1 MSGSDAAEGPINTK
15 TMSEERKLAGRTW
28 HLPADFLFHKAAVLA
43 AFVAAATLFAT
54 VIAITYDSRTAI
66 HTFGIWGF
74 LTSSQWDPVTQ
85 SLGAFTFIV
94 GTLVSSAI
102 AMILAVPISFGIAV
116 FIAEI
121 APVWIKKPIAGAI
134 ELLAAI
140 PSIVY
145 GLWGLL
151 VFAPVFANIEP
162 WISQYFGAVPG
173 IGVLFQGPPMGI
185 GMLTAGI
192 VLAIMILPYIS
203 SIMRDV
209 FLVVPSSLRESAY
222 AMGAT
227 TWEVAWNIILP
238 YTRSAVIGGVF
249 LGLGRALGE
258 TMAVT
263 FVIGNSDQLSASLL
277 MPGATIP
284 SVLANEFTEATSKLY
299 VSSLIYLG
307 LILLAV
313 TLVVR
318 FLAFLLMRRLARGEG
333 VPA

>member
-1 MSGSDAAEGPINTK
+1 MNGSDVATRTGMRPAP
-15 TMSEERKLAGRTW
+15 EEPNSVGRP
-28 HLPADFLFHKAAVLA
+28 LRLSADFLFHKAAVFAAFLA
-43 AFVAAATLFAT
+43 AAALFAT
-54 VIAITYDSRTAI
+54 VIAITYDSWTAI
-66 HTFGIWGF
+66 QAFGIWGF
-74 LTSSQWDPVTQ
+74 LKSSQWNPVTQ
-85 SLGAFTFIV
+85 TFGAFPFIV

-102 AMILAVPISFGIAV
+102 AMILGVPVSFGIAV

-121 APVWIKKPIAGAI
+121 APAWVKRPVAGAI

-151 VFAPVFANIEP
+151 VFAPVFAEIEP
-162 WISQYFGAVPG
+162 WISHNLGAIPG
-173 IGVLFQGPPMGI
+173 IGRLFHGPPMGI

-192 VLAIMILPYIS
+192 ILAIMVLPYIS

-222 AMGAT
+222 ALGAT
-227 TWEVAWNIILP
+227 TWEVAWHIVLP
-238 YTRSAVIGGVF
+238 YTRSAVIGGIF

-263 FVIGNSDQLSASLL
+263 FVIGNSNVLSSSLL

-284 SVLANEFTEATSKLY
+284 SVLANEFTEATTKLY
-299 VSSLIYLG
+299 LSSLIYLG
-307 LILLAV
+307 LILIAV
-313 TLVVR
+313 TLTVR
-318 FLAFLLMRRLARGEG
+318 SLAVLLIRRLGRGEG
-333 VPA
+333 AST

>member
-1 MSGSDAAEGPINTK
+1 MNDSDAVAQAGSGPASTVP
-15 TMSEERKLAGRTW
+15 EAPGRPW
-28 HLPADFLFHKAAVLA
+28 RLSGDFLFHQAAVLA
-43 AFVAAATLFAT
+43 AFLAAAALFAT
-54 VIAITYDSRTAI
+54 VIAIAIDSWTSIQA
-66 HTFGIWGF
+66 FGIWGF
-74 LTSSQWDPVTQ
+74 LKSSEWNPVTQ
-85 SLGAFTFIV
+85 TFGAFPFII

-102 AMILAVPISFGIAV
+102 ALVLAVPVSFGVAV

-121 APVWIKKPIAGAI
+121 APSWIKKPVAGSI
-134 ELLAAI
+134 ELLAGI

-145 GLWGLL
+145 GMWGLL

-162 WISQYFGAVPG
+162 WISNTIGNVPG

-192 VLAIMILPYIS
+192 ILAVMILPYIS

-209 FLVVPSSLRESAY
+209 FLIVPSSLRESAY
-222 AMGAT
+222 AMGCT
-227 TWEVAWNIILP
+227 TWEVAWHITLP
-238 YTRSAVIGGVF
+238 YTRSAVIGGIF

-263 FVIGNSDQLSASLL
+263 FVIGNSNMISSSLL

-307 LILLAV
+307 LVLIAI

-318 FLAFLLMRRLARGEG
+318 FLAVLLIRRLGRGEG
-333 VPA
+333 AST

>member
-1 MSGSDAAEGPINTK
+1 MRTYAGAADAGTASSPRRPIA
-15 TMSEERKLAGRTW
+15 AGRPRR
-28 HLPADFLFHKAAVLA
+28 LSADAIFHTAAALA
-43 AFVAAATLFAT
+43 AFLATATLVAT
-54 VIAITYDSRTAI
+54 VIAIAADSWPAI
-66 HTFGIWGF
+66 RAFGVWRF
-74 LTSSQWDPVTQ
+74 LISREWNPVTQ
-85 SLGAFTFIV
+85 TFGAFPFIV
-94 GTLVSSAI
+94 GTLVISGLAI
-102 AMILAVPISFGIAV
+102 LLAVPLSFGIAV

-121 APVWIKKPIAGAI
+121 APAWIKKPLAGAV

-151 VFAPVFANIEP
+151 VFAPVFGNIEP
-162 WISQYFGAVPG
+162 WINDHLGTIPA

-209 FLVVPSSLRESAY
+209 FTVVPSSLRESGY

-227 TWEVAWNIILP
+227 TWEVAWQIVLP
-238 YTRSAVIGGVF
+238 YTRSAVIGGIF

-263 FVIGNSDQLSASLL
+263 FVIGNSNVLYSSLL
-277 MPGATIP
+277 MPGTTIA
-284 SVLANEFTEATSKLY
+284 SVLANEFTEATTPLY
-299 VSSLIYLG
+299 RSSLIYLG
-307 LILLAV
+307 LILIAV
-313 TLVVR
+313 TLAVR
-318 FLAFLLMRRLARGEG
+318 FLAVFLVRRVGRREGAR
-333 VPA
+333 A

>member
-1 MSGSDAAEGPINTK
+1 MNDSDAAVRTEGGPV
-15 TMSEERKLAGRTW
+15 SEEPKSLAGTW
-28 HLPADFLFHKAAVLA
+28 RLSGDFFFHKAAVLG
-43 AFVAAATLFAT
+43 AFIAAAALFAT
-54 VIAITYDSRTAI
+54 VIAIAYDSRLSI
-66 HTFGIWGF
+66 HTFGIWKF
-74 LTSSQWDPVTQ
+74 LKSSDWDPVTQ
-85 SLGAFTFIV
+85 TFGSFPFIV

-102 AMILAVPISFGIAV
+102 AMVLGVPISFGIAV

-121 APVWIKKPIAGAI
+121 APAWIKRPVAGAI

-151 VFAPVFANIEP
+151 VFAPVFAYAEP
-162 WISQYFGAVPG
+162 WINSHIGAIPG
-173 IGVLFQGPPMGI
+173 IGILFQGPPMGI

-192 VLAIMILPYIS
+192 VLAIMVLPYIS

-209 FLVVPSSLRESAY
+209 FMVVPSSLRESAY

-227 TWEVAWNIILP
+227 TWEVAWNVILP
-238 YTRSAVIGGVF
+238 YTRSAVIGGIF

-263 FVIGNSDQLSASLL
+263 FVIGNSNVLSASLL

-284 SVLANEFTEATSKLY
+284 SILANEFTEATTPLY
-299 VSSLIYLG
+299 ISSLIYLG
-307 LILLAV
+307 LILIAV

-318 FLAFLLMRRLARGEG
+318 FLAVLLIRRLGRKEG
-333 VPA
+333 ALT

>member
-1 MSGSDAAEGPINTK
+1 MNGSESVMGSDLTVV
-15 TMSEERKLAGRTW
+15 SEKPKSAGRLL
-28 HLPADFLFHKAAVLA
+28 HLSADFLFHKSAVFATFL
-43 AFVAAATLFAT
+43 AAATLFAT
-54 VIAITYDSRTAI
+54 VIAIAGDSWPSI
-66 HTFGIWGF
+66 QVFGVWRF
-74 LTSSQWDPVTQ
+74 LKSSEWNPVTQ
-85 SLGAFTFIV
+85 TFGALSFIV
-94 GTLVSSAI
+94 GTLVSSLI
-102 AMILAVPISFGIAV
+102 AMVLAVPISFGIAV

-151 VFAPVFANIEP
+151 VFAPVFARIEP
-162 WISQYFGAVPG
+162 WINRNLGAIPG
-173 IGVLFQGPPMGI
+173 IGPLFHGPPIGI

-192 VLAIMILPYIS
+192 VLAIMVLPYIS

-209 FLVVPSSLRESAY
+209 FLIVPSSLRESAF
-222 AMGAT
+222 AMGCT
-227 TWEVAWNIILP
+227 TWEVAWEIVLP

-263 FVIGNSDQLSASLL
+263 FLIGNSNVMSSSLL

-284 SVLANEFTEATSKLY
+284 SVLANEFTEATTQLY
-299 VSSLIYLG
+299 LSSLIYLG
-307 LILLAV
+307 LILIAV
-313 TLVVR
+313 TLAVR
-318 FLAFLLMRRLARGEG
+318 FLAVLLIRHLGRREG
-333 VPA
+333 ALT

>member
-1 MSGSDAAEGPINTK
+1 MNGSEAVVRVELGAMPEKPK
-15 TMSEERKLAGRTW
+15 TAGRSW
-28 HLPADFLFHKAAVLA
+28 HLPADFLFHKATVFA
-43 AFVAAATLFAT
+43 AFLAAATLFAT
-54 VIAITYDSRTAI
+54 VIAIAHDSWTSIQAFGVWKFVSSSEWNPVSQ
-66 HTFGIWGF
+66 TFG
-74 LTSSQWDPVTQ
+74 
-85 SLGAFTFIV
+85 AFPFIV

-102 AMILAVPISFGIAV
+102 AMILAVPVSFGTAV

-121 APVWIKKPIAGAI
+121 APTWIKRPIAGAI

-151 VFAPVFANIEP
+151 VFAPVFANFEP
-162 WISQYFGAVPG
+162 WINQHIGAIPG
-173 IGVLFQGPPMGI
+173 IGILFQGPPMGI

-192 VLAIMILPYIS
+192 VLAIMVLPYIS

-222 AMGAT
+222 AMGAS

-238 YTRSAVIGGVF
+238 YTRSAVVGGIF

-263 FVIGNSDQLSASLL
+263 FVIGNSNALSASLL
-277 MPGATIP
+277 MPSATIP
-284 SVLANEFTEATSKLY
+284 SVLANEFTEATSELY
-299 VSSLIYLG
+299 ISSLIYLG
-307 LILLAV
+307 LILIAV
-313 TLVVR
+313 TLAVR
-318 FLAFLLMRRLARGEG
+318 FLALLLIRRLGRREG
-333 VPA
+333 AMA

>member
-1 MSGSDAAEGPINTK
+1 MNGSDVVVRTGIRPA
-15 TMSEERKLAGRTW
+15 SEEPETTGRSW
-28 HLPADFLFHKAAVLA
+28 HLPVDFLFRAAAVFAAFLA
-43 AFVAAATLFAT
+43 AAALFAT
-54 VIAITYDSRTAI
+54 VIAITYDSRTSI
-66 HTFGIWGF
+66 ETFGIWRF
-74 LTSSQWDPVTQ
+74 LTSSEWNPVTQ
-85 SLGAFTFIV
+85 SFGAFPFIV

-102 AMILAVPISFGIAV
+102 AMILSVPVSFGIAV

-121 APVWIKKPIAGAI
+121 APAWIKRPIAGAV
-134 ELLAAI
+134 ELLAGI

-162 WISQYFGAVPG
+162 WINQYLGSIPG
-173 IGVLFQGPPMGI
+173 IGLLFQGPPTGI

-192 VLAIMILPYIS
+192 VLAIMVLPYTS

-222 AMGAT
+222 AMGAN

-238 YTRSAVIGGVF
+238 YTRSAVVGGIF

-263 FVIGNSDQLSASLL
+263 FVIGNSNVLSPSLL
-277 MPGATIP
+277 MPSATIP
-284 SVLANEFTEATSKLY
+284 SVLANEFTEATTELY
-299 VSSLIYLG
+299 LSSLIYLG
-307 LILLAV
+307 LILIAV

-318 FLAFLLMRRLARGEG
+318 FLAVLLIRRLGRHEGAR
-333 VPA
+333 A